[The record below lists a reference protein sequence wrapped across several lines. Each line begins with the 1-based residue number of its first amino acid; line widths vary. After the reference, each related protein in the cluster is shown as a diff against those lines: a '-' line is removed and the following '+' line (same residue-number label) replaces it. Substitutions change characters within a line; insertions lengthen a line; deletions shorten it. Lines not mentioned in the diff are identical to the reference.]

1 MLDDSIPL
9 SIVEGLIEAD
19 KGQGIIGIS
28 YLYLKATSV
37 GGITASIPIILK
49 QLIKINESPFLE
61 NSEGLSLALLLNQT
75 QGPNSFWIK
84 GFQSEQVQDPE
95 DDSIEVR
102 FAEAMPIQEYL
113 KIKVFNERIQIEYD
127 QGMMTVGVFE
137 GFRVG
142 DFDIELF
149 NDGFPEQ
156 NPNTYTVQVEM
167 EILKQPEII
176 EPEPEE
182 P

>member
-61 NSEGLSLALLLNQT
+61 NSEGLSLALLLN
-75 QGPNSFWIK
+75 
-84 GFQSEQVQDPE
+84 
-95 DDSIEVR
+95 
-102 FAEAMPIQEYL
+102 
-113 KIKVFNERIQIEYD
+113 
-127 QGMMTVGVFE
+127 
-137 GFRVG
+137 
-142 DFDIELF
+142 
-149 NDGFPEQ
+149 
-156 NPNTYTVQVEM
+156 
-167 EILKQPEII
+167 
-176 EPEPEE
+176 
-182 P
+182 